1 MTSLPPPTPGR
12 QQGPIRVLFVCLGN
26 ICRSPAAEGVFLE
39 LLEQHGR
46 THHFEVDSAGT
57 GGWHVGRLADAR
69 MRAAAARRGL
79 QLTSRA
85 RQLEPEDLHRFD
97 LIVTMDRHNLAAVKD
112 LARRSRG
119 AARITPMTSFCRRH
133 RIEDVPD
140 PYDGGPEGFELVL
153 DLLEDACAGLL
164 ASVPGEEL
172 PCVDPPCTEG
182 PRPTP

>member
-1 MTSLPPPTPGR
+1 MKTTPPPEPGANKR
-12 QQGPIRVLFVCLGN
+12 PTRVLFVCLGN
-26 ICRSPAAEGVFLE
+26 ICRSPAAEGVFLD

-46 THHFEVDSAGT
+46 SHHFEVDSAGT

-69 MRAAAARRGL
+69 MRTAAARRGL
-79 QLTSRA
+79 QLASRA

-140 PYDGGPEGFELVL
+140 PYDGGAEGFELVL

-164 ASVPGEEL
+164 ASVPCAEL
-172 PCVDPPCTEG
+172 PWVEAT
-182 PRPTP
+182 RPTP

>member
-1 MTSLPPPTPGR
+1 MTTPPPPPEPAPDQR
-12 QQGPIRVLFVCLGN
+12 PIRVLFVCLGN
-26 ICRSPAAEGVFLE
+26 ICRSPAAEGVFLD

-46 THHFEVDSAGT
+46 SHHFEVDSAGT

-69 MRAAAARRGL
+69 MRTAASRRGL
-79 QLTSRA
+79 QLASRA

-97 LIVTMDRHNLAAVKD
+97 LIVTMDRHNLAAVQD

-119 AARITPMTSFCRRH
+119 GARITPMTNFCRRH

-140 PYDGGPEGFELVL
+140 PYNGGPEGFEFVL

-164 ASVPGEEL
+164 ASVSWEALAREEAR
-172 PCVDPPCTEG
+172 G
-182 PRPTP
+182 S

>member
-12 QQGPIRVLFVCLGN
+12 QPGPIRVLFVCLGN

-69 MRAAAARRGL
+69 MRAAATRRGL

-140 PYDGGPEGFELVL
+140 PYDGGPEGFERVL

-172 PCVDPPCTEG
+172 PGVDPPCTEG